1 VLSESSQ
8 KWYKS
13 PAFIGL
19 VLTIIGFGSMFLLG
33 KFVSEWLLGW

>member
-1 VLSESSQ
+1 MSESNQ

-19 VLTIIGFGSMFLLG
+19 LLTILGFGGMVLLG
-33 KFVSEWLLGW
+33 KFVSEWLLGQ